1 MATRSTK
8 RNKRGISVDFSD
20 TTSNAVLPEDEYL
33 LEVEDVEQKTSE
45 NSGNDYLAITFKVAE
60 GKHKGQKVW
69 HNCSLQPQALFN
81 LRSVLEA
88 LGFTIPQ
95 GSMELD
101 PADMIGEVC
110 GGTIAH
116 ETYEGKKKARVIEF
130 FSPDEGS
137 GEGDEEDEESDDS
150 EGSEDSEVTYEE
162 VQEMEKDDLLE
173 LAEEHSVKLTV
184 KQKKSVPAI
193 REAICKALELEAEED
208 EEAEEESDDESDGI
222 TYEDVQGAS
231 KEELLEIAADNDIK
245 LTLKQKKSLDL
256 MREAICDKLGLEG
269 GAIEIDVGAKVTF
282 TDDEGEELEGK
293 VTALTD
299 GIATVKVGKEDW
311 EIEVDELTLA

>member
-20 TTSNAVLPEDEYL
+20 TTSNAVLPEGEYL
-33 LEVEDVEQKTSE
+33 LEVEDVEQKTSD
-45 NSGNDYLAITFKVAE
+45 NSGNDYLAITLKVAE

-95 GSMELD
+95 GSMDLD

-137 GEGDEEDEESDDS
+137 DGGDEEDEE
-150 EGSEDSEVTYEE
+150 
-162 VQEMEKDDLLE
+162 
-173 LAEEHSVKLTV
+173 
-184 KQKKSVPAI
+184 
-193 REAICKALELEAEED
+193 
-208 EEAEEESDDESDGI
+208 ES
-222 TYEDVQGAS
+222 
-231 KEELLEIAADNDIK
+231 
-245 LTLKQKKSLDL
+245 
-256 MREAICDKLGLEG
+256 
-269 GAIEIDVGAKVTF
+269 
-282 TDDEGEELEGK
+282 
-293 VTALTD
+293 
-299 GIATVKVGKEDW
+299 
-311 EIEVDELTLA
+311 

>member
-20 TTSNAVLPEDEYL
+20 TTSNAVLPEGEYL

-45 NSGNDYLAITFKVAE
+45 NSGNDYLAITLKVAE

-95 GSMELD
+95 GSMDLD

-137 GEGDEEDEESDDS
+137 DDEEDEEDEVDSDDS
-150 EGSEDSEVTYEE
+150 QEESEVTYEE

-193 REAICKALELEAEED
+193 REAICKALELEAD
-208 EEAEEESDDESDGI
+208 EEETEEESDDV
-222 TYEDVQGAS
+222 TYEDVLEAS

-256 MREAICDKLGLEG
+256 MRDAICDKLGLEG
-269 GAIEIDVGAKVTF
+269 GTAEIDVGAKVTF

-299 GIATVKVGKEDW
+299 GVATVKVGKEDW